1 MGGRVDGRVGGW
13 VGVGGG
19 QWWGVAGVWVSG
31 AFGHTC
37 IGRRVAEA
45 FLTGHF
51 TYTSGSV
58 DQGPSAL
65 MQLGV
70 DLQF

>member
-1 MGGRVDGRVGGW
+1 M
-13 VGVGGG
+13 
-19 QWWGVAGVWVSG
+19 WVSG